1 MAHGDGSIFKTKN
14 SRGRVSWKVELTI
27 GRRPDGSRIR
37 TRRTAKSHAE
47 AVRLRKKLVAD
58 RDEYGLNFE
67 NPTMD
72 HFALWWIRDVRA
84 LRIKESTAADYE
96 YRYRKMI
103 SPYFGNTLLNKIDTR
118 AVSHWMQGLLK
129 NYSPTSVNG
138 ALQVLKMVLGGA
150 VEHDHLRANV
160 AARIPRVSSRS
171 LKRESNPPWTLH
183 EARKAIQV
191 APDHWF
197 GLPVLLALMFGL
209 RRGEILGLQWGD
221 VDLVNHCLRI
231 RRSRREFLGYTDGGR
246 SCLQI
251 RETSPK
257 TQSSLRTLPLRGL
270 VAQVLSDA
278 QGTSL
283 NGPFVDGDHYV
294 IEDPRTGGPISVT
307 FFRSGFSDFLAQ
319 SKLRKVRFHDLR
331 HSAAQI
337 ALESGVRLESVSQTL
352 GHSRVDIT
360 KHTYAPSIDALNME
374 FHVAQQ
380 NSLLK
385 DYP

>member
-14 SRGRVSWKVELTI
+14 SHGRVSWQVELTI
-27 GRRPDGSRIR
+27 GRRPNGSRIR
-37 TRRTAKSHAE
+37 TRRTAKSYAE

-67 NPTMD
+67 NPTLD
-72 HFALWWIRDVRA
+72 KFALWWIRDVRA

-103 SPYFGNTLLNKIDTR
+103 SPYFGNKLLNKIDTR
-118 AVSHWMQGLLK
+118 AVSHWMQSLLE
-129 NYSPTSVNG
+129 NYSPASVNG

-150 VEHDHLRANV
+150 VEHDHLRTNA

-171 LKRESNPPWTLH
+171 PNRESNPPWTLY
-183 EARKAIQV
+183 EARKAIRV

-197 GLPVLLALMFGL
+197 GLPVLLALTFGL

-221 VDLVNHCLRI
+221 VDFANHCLRI
-231 RRSRREFLGYTDGGR
+231 RRARREFLGYTDRGT
-246 SCLQI
+246 SSLQT

-283 NGPFVDGDHYV
+283 NGPFVNGDHYV

-360 KHTYAPSIDALNME
+360 KHTYAPSIDALSME
-374 FHVAQQ
+374 FLVAQQ
-380 NSLLK
+380 NSLLR
-385 DYP
+385 DDP